1 MENDLKM
8 ENKNDMN
15 IFAELRKDWMIAM
28 VANDCNAK
36 LRNNILSVSLA
47 LHIYVWHDLILAR
60 SAQKQNNGNEMQS
73 ENQYYKQTQAYRHN
87 VNV

>member
-1 MENDLKM
+1 
-8 ENKNDMN
+8 MN
-15 IFAELRKDWMIAM
+15 IFAELRKDLMIAM

-36 LRNNILSVSLA
+36 LRNNIPSLLPSLA

-73 ENQYYKQTQAYRHN
+73 ENQYFKQHTN
-87 VNV
+87 VQSTDTM